1 MTSKGRNIALWLG
14 ALVGVPVAFGA
25 YVLAS
30 YRLALRQGF
39 LPFTLYPEWYWFAAF
54 ATCLVTGLVLIYFT
68 SLTPTWLRTV
78 VGLLYLAVMV
88 VGLLVVHLFVACANG
103 DCI

>member
-1 MTSKGRNIALWLG
+1 MASKRDLGLWTG
-14 ALVGVPVAFGA
+14 AVVGVPVLFGA

-39 LPFTLYPEWYWFAAF
+39 LPFTLYPEWYWFSAF
-54 ATCLVTGLVLIYFT
+54 AGCLVIGLVFVYLT
-68 SLTPTWLRTV
+68 SLAPAWLRVTV
-78 VGLLYLAVMV
+78 GLVYFVVMAVGLLA
-88 VGLLVVHLFVACANG
+88 VHLFVACVSA